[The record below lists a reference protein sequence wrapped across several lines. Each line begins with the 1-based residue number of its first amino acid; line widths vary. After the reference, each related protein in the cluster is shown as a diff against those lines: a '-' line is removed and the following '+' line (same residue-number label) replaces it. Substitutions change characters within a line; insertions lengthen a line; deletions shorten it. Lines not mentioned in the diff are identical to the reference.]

1 MANNKNTSSG
11 AQKVNLPVGRL
22 ALKSKGFPGNDR
34 RAGQLYLAVET
45 HRRWPSLLDQLMR
58 MCWKGRCWFVLRNEP
73 MHYSLGVVGIMVR
86 TEMIG

>member
-1 MANNKNTSSG
+1 MAKNKNTSSG
-11 AQKVNLPVGRL
+11 AQKVNLLVGRL
-22 ALKSKGFPGNDR
+22 ALKSKGAPGNGR
-34 RAGQLYLAVET
+34 RAGQPSLAVET
-45 HRRWPSLLDQLMR
+45 HRRWLFLLDQLMR

>member
-58 MCWKGRCWFVLRNEP
+58 MCWFVLRNEP